1 MNINFRKS
9 KVLFSFLLF
18 LILTISIPVIFAQT
32 PALDQMDR
40 LYRESKSKEEYD
52 EIVLQMEKILDN
64 NPNFHE
70 WKWRLARVHYALA
83 KNFEE
88 SRVHHYDQ
96 CIMLSSQAIEL
107 KSNSAI
113 SYFYRG
119 LCRGKKGELQGILAS
134 LGIIG
139 PFQEDMK
146 KAVRLD
152 PTVNHSG
159 PHRALGKL
167 YLELPFFLGGDFDK
181 SEFHFME
188 SIRLAPDFA
197 ENHLGLAQVLMKKNK
212 SAKALETHHKF
223 MQLTDNTRDEKLLS
237 LKKEGLEL
245 LEELSP

>member
-1 MNINFRKS
+1 MHTNFRKS
-9 KVLFSFLLF
+9 KVLFSVVLCFT
-18 LILTISIPVIFAQT
+18 LTISTPTIFAQN
-32 PALDQMDR
+32 PSLDRMDR
-40 LYRESKSKEEYD
+40 LYKDSKSKREYD
-52 EIVLQMEKILDN
+52 KIALQMEKILEN
-64 NPNFHE
+64 NSKLYE

-96 CIMLSSQAIEL
+96 CILLSSQAIEL

-139 PFQEDMK
+139 PFEEDMK

-152 PTVNHSG
+152 PTVNQSG

-167 YLELPFFLGGDFDK
+167 YQG
-181 SEFHFME
+181 
-188 SIRLAPDFA
+188 
-197 ENHLGLAQVLMKKNK
+197 
-212 SAKALETHHKF
+212 
-223 MQLTDNTRDEKLLS
+223 QLVKR
-237 LKKEGLEL
+237 
-245 LEELSP
+245 